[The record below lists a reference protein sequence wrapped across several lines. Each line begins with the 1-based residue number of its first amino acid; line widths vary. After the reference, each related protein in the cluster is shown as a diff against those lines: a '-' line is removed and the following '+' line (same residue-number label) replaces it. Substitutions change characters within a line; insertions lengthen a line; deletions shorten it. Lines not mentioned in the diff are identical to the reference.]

1 MCPGGAEWVGSL
13 PPTHSCF
20 ERIAPPF
27 HIGFL
32 SSISFKKKMFS
43 VKIIVLERT
52 GLVGTELFLKS
63 GSPAVNGMMLGKLVN
78 LSNLEKCV

>member
-1 MCPGGAEWVGSL
+1 
-13 PPTHSCF
+13 
-20 ERIAPPF
+20 
-27 HIGFL
+27 
-32 SSISFKKKMFS
+32 MFS

-78 LSNLEKCV
+78 LSNLEKCI